1 MPATRACALR
11 GLNPT
16 LFSHTGSAG
25 RALSSRADEWRL
37 RDAFLGQRL
46 YIVDTA

>member
-11 GLNPT
+11 GHNPT

-25 RALSSRADEWRL
+25 RALFSRA
-37 RDAFLGQRL
+37 DAFLGQRL